1 MESIDGVAV
10 EVADGVLRITLDR
23 PERKNA
29 LDPPAMARIVEA
41 LEGASTDDALR
52 AILLR
57 SSGGDFCAGADWVAR
72 NTGDGPRA
80 RAGSIQRRT
89 PVQAHRLIAL
99 LLEVQLPV
107 VCGVRGWAAGL
118 GFQLALAADFTVAS
132 ETSRFWEPFL
142 QRGFSPDSGAT
153 WLVPRLVGIA
163 RAKELLLLGRE
174 LSGAEAAQ
182 WGLIYRS
189 VADDRVDDEVEEV
202 VGRLASAATVAVG
215 VTKRCI
221 HRGLDGS
228 IVEAMEAEANALELS
243 SRTTDFKEGL
253 AAFREG
259 RSPNFEGR

>member
-1 MESIDGVAV
+1 MDSIDGVAV

-72 NTGDGPRA
+72 NTGDGPRP

-107 VCGVRGWAAGL
+107 VCRVRGWAAGL
-118 GFQLALAADFTVAS
+118 GFQLALVGPSQLGPSLEPAEGAAQFAHRFDLTYFTAVTRISTCESRA
-132 ETSRFWEPFL
+132 TSRAPTVVRAGGSFGKNS
-142 QRGFSPDSGAT
+142 RKTSFSLACCHRSG
-153 WLVPRLVGIA
+153 R
-163 RAKELLLLGRE
+163 
-174 LSGAEAAQ
+174 
-182 WGLIYRS
+182 
-189 VADDRVDDEVEEV
+189 
-202 VGRLASAATVAVG
+202 
-215 VTKRCI
+215 
-221 HRGLDGS
+221 
-228 IVEAMEAEANALELS
+228 
-243 SRTTDFKEGL
+243 
-253 AAFREG
+253 
-259 RSPNFEGR
+259 